1 MASFAPQT
9 EHFPSEVIL
18 GCSLTSAPH
27 RPHLGMKSPPTFN
40 VQTNQNIFLNCN
52 HYLKFSISPPKIH
65 FSNKIN

>member
-40 VQTNQNIFLNCN
+40 VQTNQNIFFKLQS
-52 HYLKFSISPPKIH
+52 LFKI
-65 FSNKIN
+65 FYKPT